1 MCSKPDK
8 SKIAKA
14 LWELRNV
21 LYENDIELV
30 SETGS
35 FIEIYVDGEQAG
47 CSFTVVNSD
56 ALDECRE
63 DL

>member
-1 MCSKPDK
+1 MLDK

-14 LWELRNV
+14 LGELRNV
-21 LYENDIELV
+21 LYENDIE
-30 SETGS
+30 
-35 FIEIYVDGEQAG
+35 IEPDTRNSISIYINNEPVWCG
-47 CSFTVVNSD
+47 FTVVNSD